1 MMQLLFTLVCLHR
14 WALMQHNNLCTCN
27 GSDRESHVTDART
40 EENALQGNEQST
52 AAAQKASK
60 KVLWQSATLLNV
72 SCSFAGYHALKRLA
86 RVRSF
91 SGAPLSSSEVQH
103 SPVSIRAFL
112 ISYKAWWDTCD
123 RTPIGAELDQAVSQ
137 TPRCTADLMKN
148 DFFSGG
154 ISWDISILF
163 EDSIVN
169 ATATKKSTSDSTHA
183 RLGCASMFRRTI
195 HAVGIAHRSYIAY
208 I

>member
-1 MMQLLFTLVCLHR
+1 
-14 WALMQHNNLCTCN
+14 MQHNNLCTCN

-60 KVLWQSATLLNV
+60 KVLWQSV

-112 ISYKAWWDTCD
+112 ISYKA
-123 RTPIGAELDQAVSQ
+123 
-137 TPRCTADLMKN
+137 
-148 DFFSGG
+148 
-154 ISWDISILF
+154 
-163 EDSIVN
+163 
-169 ATATKKSTSDSTHA
+169 
-183 RLGCASMFRRTI
+183 
-195 HAVGIAHRSYIAY
+195 
-208 I
+208 

>member
-1 MMQLLFTLVCLHR
+1 
-14 WALMQHNNLCTCN
+14 MQHNNLCTCN

-112 ISYKAWWDTCD
+112 ISYKA
-123 RTPIGAELDQAVSQ
+123 
-137 TPRCTADLMKN
+137 
-148 DFFSGG
+148 
-154 ISWDISILF
+154 
-163 EDSIVN
+163 
-169 ATATKKSTSDSTHA
+169 
-183 RLGCASMFRRTI
+183 
-195 HAVGIAHRSYIAY
+195 
-208 I
+208 

>member
-1 MMQLLFTLVCLHR
+1 
-14 WALMQHNNLCTCN
+14 MQHNNLCTCN

-86 RVRSF
+86 RVRAF
-91 SGAPLSSSEVQH
+91 SDVPLSSSEVQHNNLYIMH

-112 ISYKAWWDTCD
+112 ISYKA
-123 RTPIGAELDQAVSQ
+123 
-137 TPRCTADLMKN
+137 
-148 DFFSGG
+148 
-154 ISWDISILF
+154 
-163 EDSIVN
+163 
-169 ATATKKSTSDSTHA
+169 
-183 RLGCASMFRRTI
+183 
-195 HAVGIAHRSYIAY
+195 
-208 I
+208 

>member
-1 MMQLLFTLVCLHR
+1 
-14 WALMQHNNLCTCN
+14 MQHNNLCTCN

-91 SGAPLSSSEVQH
+91 SDVPLSSSDVALCHRTFFDAFCAAANPVILTAH
-103 SPVSIRAFL
+103 STELFAFARA
-112 ISYKAWWDTCD
+112 
-123 RTPIGAELDQAVSQ
+123 
-137 TPRCTADLMKN
+137 
-148 DFFSGG
+148 
-154 ISWDISILF
+154 
-163 EDSIVN
+163 
-169 ATATKKSTSDSTHA
+169 H
-183 RLGCASMFRRTI
+183 
-195 HAVGIAHRSYIAY
+195 
-208 I
+208 